1 MIKEITERQ
10 EKLLNFLV
18 REYIKTAE
26 PISSE
31 LLSRRLR
38 RGSSIESG
46 KKSAGLDVS
55 PATVRND
62 LQKLEKKGL
71 IKQPHTSAGRV
82 PTEKG
87 YKYFTE
93 KIYSEDIFSRFIY
106 EEIKD
111 VREIINEELELAEKL
126 MRSLEEISITLEQDN
141 LEDRKEVF
149 EVLRILG
156 PKRTIYDKNI
166 DFIKRFIRDLESF

>member
-1 MIKEITERQ
+1 MITERQ
-10 EKLLNFLV
+10 EKLLNFLI

-26 PISSE
+26 PVGSE
-31 LLSRRLR
+31 LL
-38 RGSSIESG
+38 
-46 KKSAGLDVS
+46 KKSADLDVS
-55 PATVRND
+55 PATVRNE
-62 LQKLEKKGL
+62 LQKLEKQGL

-93 KIYSEDIFSRFIY
+93 KIYSEDVFSGFIHQ
-106 EEIKD
+106 EIDD
-111 VREIINEELELAEKL
+111 VREIIKEELKLAEKL
-126 MRSLEEISITLEQDN
+126 IRSLEGISITLEQDN
-141 LEDRKEVF
+141 LEDREEVF

-166 DFIKRFIRDLESF
+166 DFIKRFIKDLENF